1 MFWARRA
8 ATDVICPDYSSFTE
22 DEQEEDDSL
31 DSDGEDAKSSRILIR
46 IRTIRQLVDTT
57 RYVGYEK
64 SMRSIV
70 PLLGMLKNDEEF
82 VVREMLTREIV
93 KLAEYLCSIEEKEQ
107 GYFCLLH
114 ELLPIVIEYATDLNS
129 HVRTTATDSLVKLS
143 SLLVSSDVEMYI
155 LPIVQ
160 SLIRDMTTDAY
171 RIQGAQFLGGLS
183 TVIQGDLLRDFIF
196 SHFVLLA
203 NDPVTL
209 VRKSVS
215 LYIGDM
221 CRIANTDALR
231 EKVFSIFLKF
241 TKDKF
246 WTIRREAVKSL
257 PAVSKCVSHQRRAEV
272 LVPVFCELS
281 RDQSYWVCSA
291 AYEVLV
297 GPDRWNEVDQLYASL
312 VSSRQQVVR
321 RSLAS
326 SLHEIARILGTKV
339 AEEHL
344 LRVFEEFLK
353 DNEICSVLLANISKF
368 FAVLTEEKRLHY
380 LDMLEGYFKS
390 ADWRVRR
397 VMAEQFGALASQY
410 ALHVIEKRFVPL
422 FFVCVNDPVNAVR
435 LTIIGS
441 FCAVFRLLTESSMVL
456 HGFMSQICELSV
468 SRHFYIRQLFS
479 SICGIAIEEVD
490 AETYRSELLP
500 RLLALAT
507 DRVPNVRLTVAQS
520 VNKVLEHFEVDSSIL
535 EVHSQLASDCD
546 PDVAFYATGM
556 LPRRVLTRL
565 NCQEELELSSSLSVE
580 SDVESFSLKE

>member
-1 MFWARRA
+1 
-8 ATDVICPDYSSFTE
+8 
-22 DEQEEDDSL
+22 
-31 DSDGEDAKSSRILIR
+31 
-46 IRTIRQLVDTT
+46 
-57 RYVGYEK
+57 
-64 SMRSIV
+64 MRSIV

-291 AYEVLV
+291 AYEVLGPFVATFGVETVPTVILDIFRSFYMRSSADVNVAQYCAFNFPAVLLAV